1 MKTAARWAAGAF
13 LVSVCGWTAAADA
26 TPMQDARH
34 RAFAHCRQ
42 GQQLLASE
50 RYDDAEVEFRAA
62 LAIAPSFTF
71 AHYGL
76 GQGSM
81 ARRRYEDAV
90 VHYEAALSA
99 YRDEAAARARGQMS
113 AEQRHDSEIM
123 ELQGMLNAL
132 RAQPAGGRTA
142 LQQSATRR
150 LAERLQTLER
160 MRMRN
165 KLETDPVPPEI
176 SVALGSAYFRS
187 SRLADA
193 EREYL
198 AALEVDPSI
207 GEAHNNLAVVYML
220 VGRLDQAER
229 YVALAEKADYRVSG
243 AFKKEL
249 TTAIARVPPP
259 R

>member
-1 MKTAARWAAGAF
+1 MTTAPRFAAGALF
-13 LVSVCGWTAAADA
+13 LCGWAATADA
-26 TPMQDARH
+26 TPLEDGRR
-34 RAFAHCRQ
+34 RAFAHCRK

-50 RYDDAEVEFRAA
+50 RYDEAEGEFRAA

-81 ARRRYEDAV
+81 ARRRYEEAV
-90 VHYEAALSA
+90 MHLEAARTA
-99 YRDEAAARARGQMS
+99 YKDEAAARERGRMS
-113 AEQRHDSEIM
+113 AEQRQGSEIM
-123 ELQGMLNAL
+123 ELQSMMNAL
-132 RAQPAGGRTA
+132 RLQPPSGQTAQR
-142 LQQSATRR
+142 QVATRR

-165 KLETDPVPPEI
+165 NLETDPVPPEI

-187 SRLADA
+187 NRLADA

-220 VGRLDQAER
+220 VGRPDEAAR
-229 YVALAEKADYRVSG
+229 RVALAEKADYPVSG

-249 TTAIARVPPP
+249 AAAIASVPPP